1 MRRIVSVLVTACAA
15 MLVSGATL
23 GQAPEAAPP
32 AKAADAKKPGKA
44 ADAAK
49 AEANGVPGKG
59 ERPAGKADPAPG
71 KSDEAHGKAGDSPGK
86 SDEAHGKAGDSPG
99 KSDEAHGKADQAPGR
114 ADKEAD
120 SHAGQAEVK
129 EGAAAR
135 EEPKARDARKKSQ
148 RDAARAKVI
157 IALKGQPMREAMKQ
171 ELRRHAQRVARL
183 ERIKQLAMDNNDQ
196 ASIERVSKLVAKEQE
211 RHDKWIANFDA
222 KTETQVG
229 AK

>member
-59 ERPAGKADPAPG
+59 ERPAGKADPA
-71 KSDEAHGKAGDSPGK
+71 PGK

>member
-99 KSDEAHGKADQAPGR
+99 KSDEAHG
-114 ADKEAD
+114 KEAD